1 MKLTRGYHF
10 CVAQDHVKNLLN
22 SEKELRLVKF
32 ETRAIYFSLS
42 GRVLREVSR
51 VSRFVD
57 FGLFF
62 VLICISFYNN
72 HKLAS
77 FSLPR
82 EGKFSPAGKET
93 G

>member
-1 MKLTRGYHF
+1 MDDGWMMHF
-10 CVAQDHVKNLLN
+10 
-22 SEKELRLVKF
+22 
-32 ETRAIYFSLS
+32 FSLS

-82 EGKFSPAGKET
+82 EGNSLPPGRKQADFAVAMKD
-93 G
+93 

>member
-1 MKLTRGYHF
+1 MNNFSVRGKRH
-10 CVAQDHVKNLLN
+10 
-22 SEKELRLVKF
+22 
-32 ETRAIYFSLS
+32 IFSLS
-42 GRVLREVSR
+42 GRVLREISR

-82 EGKFSPAGKET
+82 EGNSLPPGRKQAVFAVAMKD
-93 G
+93 

>member
-1 MKLTRGYHF
+1 MLVVHRINFFHSNT
-10 CVAQDHVKNLLN
+10 KNHC
-22 SEKELRLVKF
+22 
-32 ETRAIYFSLS
+32 FSLS
-42 GRVLREVSR
+42 GRGFRAVSR

-82 EGKFSPAGKET
+82 EGNSLPPGRKQADFAVAMKD
-93 G
+93 